1 MARTKQT
8 LVSVIVMAALLACAA
23 ADPSTAKP
31 AALARY
37 EFTEAHM
44 GTQFRIILY
53 AEDAE
58 TARRASAEAFDCI
71 ARLDATMS
79 DYRETSELMMAC
91 KRASHEWVTVS
102 DDLFRVLAASQRFAR
117 RSSGAFDITVGPVVQ
132 LWRRARRQNVL
143 TVSKK
148 LAAAR
153 RLVGYTRL
161 RLDAGR
167 RAMRLQR
174 EGMRLDLGGIAKG
187 YAADAALA
195 VLKRHGIAS
204 ALIAAGG
211 DIVVGDAPP
220 GAQGWTVAVRS
231 ITAADETSMIH
242 LRLVNAAVSTS
253 GDAEQFVEING
264 TRYSHIIDPRTG
276 QPLTGRRSVTVVAR
290 DGTTSDVLATA
301 ASVLAP
307 PSALRLI
314 DRTAHTAA
322 HIEQESAGRTVISE
336 SERWPSIPKLP
347 AKCHT
352 QHQLMNARRHAAGS
366 GVGARSCD

>member
-1 MARTKQT
+1 MARVNQT
-8 LVSVIVMAALLACAA
+8 LVIITLMAALLACAA
-23 ADPSTAKP
+23 AADSPTAKP
-31 AALARY
+31 ASLARY

-44 GTQFRIILY
+44 GTQFRIVLY

-58 TARRASAEAFDCI
+58 TARRVSTEAFDRI
-71 ARLDATMS
+71 VRLDATMS

-91 KRASHEWVTVS
+91 KRAAREWVTVS
-102 DDLFRVLAASQRFAR
+102 DDLFRVLAASQAFAR

-132 LWRRARRQNVL
+132 LWRRARRQNEL
-143 TVSKK
+143 PDAKK
-148 LAAAR
+148 LADAC
-153 RLVGYTRL
+153 RLVGYARL
-161 RLDAGR
+161 RLDARR
-167 RAMRLQR
+167 RAMRLDS

-195 VLKRHGIAS
+195 ILRRHGITS
-204 ALIAAGG
+204 ALVAAGG

-220 GAQGWTVAVRS
+220 GAQGWTIAVRS
-231 ITAADETSMIH
+231 ITANDEASMIH

-290 DGTTSDVLATA
+290 DGTTSDALATA
-301 ASVLAP
+301 ASVLTP
-307 PSALRLI
+307 SSALRLI
-314 DRTAHTAA
+314 DRTARTAA

-336 SERWPSIPKLP
+336 SKRWPSIPKLP
-347 AKCHT
+347 SK
-352 QHQLMNARRHAAGS
+352 
-366 GVGARSCD
+366 